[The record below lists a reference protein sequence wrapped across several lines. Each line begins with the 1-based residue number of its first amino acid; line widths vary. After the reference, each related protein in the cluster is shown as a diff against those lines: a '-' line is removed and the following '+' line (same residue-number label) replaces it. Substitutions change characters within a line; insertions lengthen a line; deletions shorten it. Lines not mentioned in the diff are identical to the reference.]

1 MKKLRL
7 FIIFI
12 IFLMMSLISSQ
23 AAFWHKDNDLGN
35 DIQKEE
41 YPDSRDVEPKK
52 ESDDSMVI
60 QGSVENTVDI
70 SLEEC
75 MKHWVIIRAYKLLC
89 RMFLHLML
97 ELDRYGH
104 HISRS
109 SAGKL
114 AIQKLN
120 SCSYLTH

>member
-75 MKHWVIIRAYKLLC
+75 NAETPNSSSTAC
-89 RMFLHLML
+89 TSS
-97 ELDRYGH
+97 ES
-104 HISRS
+104 SRTVRPFNS
-109 SAGKL
+109 STIAVTFSDAMIFTSEKCNFK
-114 AIQKLN
+114 IN
-120 SCSYLTH
+120 

>member
-41 YPDSRDVEPKK
+41 YPDSRVSNLKK
-52 ESDDSMVI
+52 KVMILWLFRVVSRI
-60 QGSVENTVDI
+60 
-70 SLEEC
+70 
-75 MKHWVIIRAYKLLC
+75 LLI
-89 RMFLHLML
+89 LVL
-97 ELDRYGH
+97 
-104 HISRS
+104 
-109 SAGKL
+109 K
-114 AIQKLN
+114 N
-120 SCSYLTH
+120 V